1 MKDPIKLQQ
10 KLKSLLS
17 KSRLHIGYDFDKPWD
32 DLTLKEVAWVVQDH
46 ANRNPEVVEDDNG
59 LRDWIDEYK
68 FFIADFKPQ

>member
-1 MKDPIKLQQ
+1 MKSPVKLQQ

-32 DLTLKEVAWVVQDH
+32 DLILKEVAWVVQDH

>member
-17 KSRLHIGYDFDKPWD
+17 KSSLHIGYNFDKPWD
-32 DLTLKEVAWVVQDH
+32 DLILKEVAWVIQDH